1 MATIEFSQYVGRCS
15 PMSSTRIDQLI
26 DEAHAAFDRR
36 PTKIELGLDVED
48 AALLQLRKACRLL
61 AGAET
66 LREEGYYTLVIEASS
81 VAIERTVEFRLL
93 ERGTMQPVDL
103 PGTHPGVYR
112 EAASVG
118 IFSEATAEDL
128 ADLWRDHRAKT
139 YYQDGLAAA
148 NRAEQLFLLATEI
161 HAFVVGRSSQGHEC
175 LCNSR

>member
-1 MATIEFSQYVGRCS
+1 
-15 PMSSTRIDQLI
+15 MSSTRTEQFLDDAQ
-26 DEAHAAFDRR
+26 AAFDRR
-36 PTKIELGLDVED
+36 PTDIETGLDVSD

-61 AGAET
+61 AGAAALQEQ
-66 LREEGYYTLVIEASS
+66 GYYTLVIEASF
-81 VAIERTVEFRLL
+81 VAMERTVEFRLL
-93 ERGTMQPVDL
+93 ERGTIEPADL

-118 IFSEATAEDL
+118 IFSESMASDI

-148 NRAEQLFLLATEI
+148 ERAETMYALAKEV

-175 LCNSR
+175 PCE

>member
-1 MATIEFSQYVGRCS
+1 
-15 PMSSTRIDQLI
+15 MSSTRIGQLL
-26 DEAHAAFDRR
+26 DDAQAAFDRR
-36 PTKIELGLDVED
+36 PSDIETGLDVSD

-61 AGAET
+61 AGAEA
-66 LREEGYYTLVIEASS
+66 LQEQGYYTLVIEASF

-93 ERGTMQPVDL
+93 ERGTMEPTDL

-112 EAASVG
+112 EAASAG
-118 IFSEATAEDL
+118 IFDASMANDL

-148 NRAEQLFLLATEI
+148 ERADTMYALAKEV

-175 LCNSR
+175 LYE